1 MYHSITIGTLGT
13 KSESGSVRSLIRGK
27 NTWDD
32 WHLIPSTR
40 PLVNPP
46 RPNTKGVQIPGM
58 NGTVDMSRVLTGYM
72 TYQNRSGSWEFIV
85 ENGHLD
91 WATTY
96 STIMAYLH
104 GKEMYCVLEDDDKY
118 FYKGLLSVNSW
129 KSDKSWS
136 LIAIDYDLYP
146 YKQTI
151 QSYDEDWLWD
161 PFNFE
166 TDIVATYSYSIP
178 ANENVTWIIVPSQ
191 EIKKPSIY
199 TSASTNDV
207 VAYFNG
213 SNHYLTNGTNKYDW
227 FTVGDSE
234 KSIMFT
240 NNGSSS
246 AIVKISYRG
255 GMF

>member
-1 MYHSITIGTLGT
+1 MYHSITIGTLTT
-13 KSESGSVRSLIRGK
+13 KSESGSVHSLIRGK

-32 WHLIPSTR
+32 WHLIPSSR

-58 NGTVDMSRVLTGYM
+58 NGTIDMSSVLTGYM

-85 ENGHLD
+85 ENDHMD

-104 GKEMYCVLEDDDKY
+104 GKRMCCVLEDDENHY
-118 FYKGLLSVNSW
+118 YEGLLSVNAW

-166 TDIVATYSYSIP
+166 TDLAVTYSYSIP
-178 ANENVTWIIVPSQ
+178 ANESVTWIIPPSQ
-191 EIKKPSIY
+191 EIKRPNIY
-199 TSASTNDV
+199 TSGATNNV
-207 VAYFNG
+207 IATYNG
-213 SNHYLTNGTNKYDW
+213 SNHPLTNGTNKYDW
-227 FTVGDSE
+227 FKTENVE
-234 KSIMFT
+234 KTIKFT

-255 GMF
+255 GIF